1 MFLIQVKVY
10 ENLWDFTTLTRQL
23 VNGFPNGRHVK
34 HPYGADSFKSLK
46 NKHAQS
52 SYIDFSFL
60 IQLNNKLSV
69 KLMFVLGHYEL
80 EKVYW
85 G

>member
-1 MFLIQVKVY
+1 MKICGVLQG
-10 ENLWDFTTLTRQL
+10 LTWQL

-52 SYIDFSFL
+52 SYIDFTFL
-60 IQLNNKLSV
+60 IQFKQ
-69 KLMFVLGHYEL
+69 
-80 EKVYW
+80 
-85 G
+85 

>member
-1 MFLIQVKVY
+1 MKIWGILQG
-10 ENLWDFTTLTRQL
+10 LTWQL

>member
-1 MFLIQVKVY
+1 MKICGILQG
-10 ENLWDFTTLTRQL
+10 LTWQL
-23 VNGFPNGRHVK
+23 ENGFPNGRHVK